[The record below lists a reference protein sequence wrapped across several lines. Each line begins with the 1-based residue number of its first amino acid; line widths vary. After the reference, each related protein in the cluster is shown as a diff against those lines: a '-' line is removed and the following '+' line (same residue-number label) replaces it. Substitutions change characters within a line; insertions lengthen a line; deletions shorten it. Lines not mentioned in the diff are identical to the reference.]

1 MRADLRFAA
10 DERLAKVKLS
20 QVLSLLALLVTKNS
34 FNSTKLDE
42 RLAHV

>member
-20 QVLSLLALLVTKNS
+20 QVLSVLALRGKTN
-34 FNSTKLDE
+34 
-42 RLAHV
+42 